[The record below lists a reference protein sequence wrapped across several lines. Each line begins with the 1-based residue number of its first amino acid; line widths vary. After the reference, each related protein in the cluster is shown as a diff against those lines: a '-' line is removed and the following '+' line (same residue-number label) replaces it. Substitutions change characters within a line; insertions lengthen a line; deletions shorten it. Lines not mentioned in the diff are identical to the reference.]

1 MFSFFSIK
9 DFLLGLILGLFLG
22 GIFTFIF
29 IPRTIE
35 GKIIETKV
43 PIVTEKVITNRQTD
57 IQYIPKTI
65 YIDSKTGQV
74 ITEPT
79 DVELNSSPEK
89 VNVKV
94 NGQPY
99 DFTLLQNETQGFQ
112 AGKVVLN
119 QSSEIDFNIKTEKII
134 IDNTRN
140 FGVGVGYGNNGLSG
154 IISVPLVKPGLG
166 LFVYGDNKTISGGL
180 EFKF

>member
-134 IDNTRN
+134 IDEISR
-140 FGVGVGYGNNGLSG
+140 
-154 IISVPLVKPGLG
+154 IKISVLFMVLFDYIDYNLIFRTLLLQGLA
-166 LFVYGDNKTISGGL
+166 I
-180 EFKF
+180 FKQK